1 MRTVIAIVTPYLVL
15 ALASGAVVWVT
26 YHGGL

>member
-1 MRTVIAIVTPYLVL
+1 MKTLIEILIPYVVL